1 MMESLKFTLERG
13 LELLAE
19 SPLEIPPGTQEWDKS
34 LRASGWRVWGR
45 FPQAQLSNQQQY
57 DFAQVAVT
65 VWLNEE
71 KRDLWFFDMWG
82 SEEGLVN
89 VFAYDSAAALEFIR
103 RYVSPLAQASSLSLV
118 LDGVLEFLDA
128 LLDPKVGA
136 AVVRRRVEQAQRQAE
151 WIARRKESTP

>member
-89 VFAYDSAAALEFIR
+89 VFAYDSAAA
-103 RYVSPLAQASSLSLV
+103 
-118 LDGVLEFLDA
+118 
-128 LLDPKVGA
+128 
-136 AVVRRRVEQAQRQAE
+136 
-151 WIARRKESTP
+151 W